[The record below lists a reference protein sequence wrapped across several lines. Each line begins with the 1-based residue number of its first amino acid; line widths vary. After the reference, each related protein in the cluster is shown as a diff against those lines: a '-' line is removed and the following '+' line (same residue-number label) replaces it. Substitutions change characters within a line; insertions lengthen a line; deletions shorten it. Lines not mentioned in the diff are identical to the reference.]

1 MWAKNRH
8 RADSDYFARLYSMIL
23 DQLEYV
29 SSDGS
34 GNTELFQL
42 ESGSYTETGD
52 LTKAKEFVLG
62 YWKKFASDG
71 KERRFKVVPVRFWA
85 VLRSDYLSSK
95 DFAEI
100 AIAECC
106 MWLVCDLFLCFS
118 FS

>member
-1 MWAKNRH
+1 
-8 RADSDYFARLYSMIL
+8 MIL

-42 ESGSYTETGD
+42 ESGSYTETVD

-71 KERRFKVVPVRFWA
+71 KERRFKVVPVRF
-85 VLRSDYLSSK
+85 
-95 DFAEI
+95 
-100 AIAECC
+100 
-106 MWLVCDLFLCFS
+106 
-118 FS
+118 